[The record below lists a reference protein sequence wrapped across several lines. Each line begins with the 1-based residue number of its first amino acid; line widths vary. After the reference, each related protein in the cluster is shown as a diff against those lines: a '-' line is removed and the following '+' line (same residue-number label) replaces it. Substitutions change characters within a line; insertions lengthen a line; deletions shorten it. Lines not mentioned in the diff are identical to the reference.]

1 MSNKRQMSIKFRTSI
16 QWNSIQLFKNNN
28 VTFCVLTGN
37 TQAISEKQEYFIQ
50 YNMITFYK
58 YLQIF
63 VFIYVYLC
71 IYLKFWI
78 NKIELYLWLIDTKYF
93 LFILKEKEYGIPW
106 WFSGWNSV
114 VPTQGTQV
122 QSPVRELDPTYCN
135 YKIHKLQVRPG
146 TAK

>member
-28 VTFCVLTGN
+28 VSFCELTGN

-71 IYLKFWI
+71 IYLKF
-78 NKIELYLWLIDTKYF
+78 
-93 LFILKEKEYGIPW
+93 
-106 WFSGWNSV
+106 
-114 VPTQGTQV
+114 
-122 QSPVRELDPTYCN
+122 
-135 YKIHKLQVRPG
+135 
-146 TAK
+146 